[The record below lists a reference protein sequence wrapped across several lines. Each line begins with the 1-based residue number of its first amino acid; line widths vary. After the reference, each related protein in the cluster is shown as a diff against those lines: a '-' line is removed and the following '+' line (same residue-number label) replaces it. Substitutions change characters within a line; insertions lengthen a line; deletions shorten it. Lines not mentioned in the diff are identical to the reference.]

1 MVNAVAAA
9 RAGLFKGL
17 GLLVTA
23 DWMASAAMRNPS
35 WPRCGQELRLH
46 ARTALTAGFLTACGG
61 LLAVI
66 ALRGY
71 TIYG

>member
-1 MVNAVAAA
+1 MVNVVAVV
-9 RAGLFKGL
+9 RAGLFKVL
-17 GLLVTA
+17 GLLPTA
-23 DWMASAAMRNPS
+23 DRTARAAMRNPG
-35 WPRCGQELRLH
+35 WPRRGQGLRIHL
-46 ARTALTAGFLTACGG
+46 RTALTAGFLMACGG